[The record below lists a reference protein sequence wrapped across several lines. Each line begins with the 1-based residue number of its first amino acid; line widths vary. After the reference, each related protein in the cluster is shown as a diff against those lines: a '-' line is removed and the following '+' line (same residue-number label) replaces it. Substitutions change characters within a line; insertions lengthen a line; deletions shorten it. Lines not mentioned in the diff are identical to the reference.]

1 MLSGQQLSATAD
13 VRLTAAERR
22 GGGRSGDG
30 TGRYVRR
37 LFVFWLLFFLG
48 SLLFCHRN
56 HSITASARTLRRV
69 CEDAA
74 NSGVAVAASQD
85 IAARST
91 AGFGGEEVAETGRG

>member
-1 MLSGQQLSATAD
+1 M
-13 VRLTAAERR
+13 RLTAAERR

-30 TGRYVRR
+30 TGRYFRR

-48 SLLFCHRN
+48 ISLFCHGN

-74 NSGVAVAASQD
+74 TSGVAPAASQD
-85 IAARST
+85 IAARPT
-91 AGFGGEEVAETGRG
+91 AGFACEEVDEIGCG